1 MECCTNCWDSHSI
14 NYNEEGDE
22 GCESMTMSLCDLFV
36 CIHVHTGD
44 LYTNYK
50 VLFVET
56 EDPWTKVIWM
66 KL

>member
-1 MECCTNCWDSHSI
+1 
-14 NYNEEGDE
+14 
-22 GCESMTMSLCDLFV
+22 MTMSLCDLFV
-36 CIHVHTGD
+36 CIHVHTVTGD

>member
-1 MECCTNCWDSHSI
+1 MWIYEYDSM
-14 NYNEEGDE
+14 YY
-22 GCESMTMSLCDLFV
+22 ESMWSV
-36 CIHVHTGD
+36 
-44 LYTNYK
+44 YTNYK